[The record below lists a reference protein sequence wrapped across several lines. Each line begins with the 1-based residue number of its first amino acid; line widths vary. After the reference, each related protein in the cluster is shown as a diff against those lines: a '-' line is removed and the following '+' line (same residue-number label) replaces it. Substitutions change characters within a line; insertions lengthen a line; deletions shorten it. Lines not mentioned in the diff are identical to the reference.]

1 MENNTSTNYENGN
14 DANRLVADG
23 LTFSFEEGAL
33 WEDYPFEIKT
43 GEIIENDK
51 QPCKHCSFISEETK
65 YSYDKTHNWIERKW
79 KCPTVVILLNEGGYN
94 STGLCLDCLLGAV
107 KKLNL
112 R

>member
-1 MENNTSTNYENGN
+1 MNTDDLKNETPA
-14 DANRLVADG
+14 DAKPVLADG
-23 LTFSFEEGAL
+23 LTFSFDEGAL

-43 GEIIENDK
+43 GDIIESDK
-51 QPCKHCSFISEETK
+51 QPCKHCSLIGEETK
-65 YSYDKTHNWIERKW
+65 YSYDKTYNWIERKW

-107 KKLNL
+107 KKLNI